1 MTRHEVNGIGLN
13 VETAGDG
20 PPLLLL
26 HGFTGSGATWTPQLP
41 ALTSHV
47 TAIAVDL
54 IGHGASDAPVEPPH
68 YRMDAQV
75 RDLWGLADALGYAET
90 PIGILG
96 YSMGAR
102 VALQM
107 AAAALARVSRLILEG
122 GTPGLAD
129 DAERR
134 VRRAADERLAFDIE
148 LRGVEPFV
156 DSWEAQSLFATQQR
170 LSAEVRKVLRRERL
184 RNTSAG
190 LANSVRC
197 NSVGAQTSLW
207 DRLDAMAV
215 PTLLIAGALDQKFAD
230 IATAMAVR
238 MPAARLAI
246 VPDAGHAVHLEQPH
260 EFGRLVVD
268 FLEETSG

>member
-1 MTRHEVNGIGLN
+1 MTRYEVNGIGLN
-13 VETAGDG
+13 VEKTGDG

-26 HGFTGSGATWTPQLP
+26 HGFTGSGVTWTPHLP
-41 ALTSHV
+41 VLTPHV
-47 TAIAVDL
+47 TAVAVDL
-54 IGHGASDAPVEPPH
+54 IGHGGSDAPVEPLH
-68 YRMDAQV
+68 YRMEAQL

-107 AAAALARVSRLILEG
+107 AAAMPARVSRLILEG

-129 DAERR
+129 EAERR
-134 VRRAADERLAFDIE
+134 ARRATDERLAFEIE

-156 DSWEAQSLFATQQR
+156 DSWEAQLLFATQQR
-170 LSAEVRKVLRRERL
+170 LPAKIRETLRRERL
-184 RNTSAG
+184 RNTPAG

-197 NSVGAQTSLW
+197 NSVGAQRSLW
-207 DRLDAMAV
+207 DRLNTVAMPA
-215 PTLLIAGALDQKFAD
+215 LLIAGALDQKFAD
-230 IATAMAVR
+230 IATAMAAR

-246 VPDAGHAVHLEQPH
+246 VPDAGHAVHLEQPQ
-260 EFGRLVVD
+260 EFDRLVVD
-268 FLEETSG
+268 FLSETHG